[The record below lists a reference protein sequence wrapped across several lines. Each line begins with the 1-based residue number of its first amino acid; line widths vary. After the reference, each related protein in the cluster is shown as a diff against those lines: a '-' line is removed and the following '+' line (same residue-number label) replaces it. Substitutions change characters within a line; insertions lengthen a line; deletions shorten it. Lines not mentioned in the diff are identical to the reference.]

1 MVRFSFA
8 NASLN
13 DHSFATGKLIEV
25 NFFLFCIIGEDADR
39 AGSEFSNRMGQSAGR
54 PAWPGLV
61 PEKRRVCSD
70 VLSRRFQHRRFPS
83 EARKVPDAVWR
94 NV

>member
-13 DHSFATGKLIEV
+13 DHSFATEKLIEV
-25 NFFLFCIIGEDADR
+25 NFFLFCVIGEDADR
-39 AGSEFSNRMGQSAGR
+39 IGRKFNNRMGQSAGK
-54 PAWPGLV
+54 PALPGLV
-61 PEKRRVCSD
+61 REKHRACSD
-70 VLSRRFQHRRFPS
+70 ALSRRFQS

-94 NV
+94 NA